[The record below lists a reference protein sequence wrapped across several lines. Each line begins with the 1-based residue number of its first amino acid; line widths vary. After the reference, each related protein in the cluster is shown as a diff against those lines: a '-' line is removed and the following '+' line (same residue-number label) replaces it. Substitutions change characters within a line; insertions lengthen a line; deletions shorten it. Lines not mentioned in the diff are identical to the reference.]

1 MPMASTCTRTSRSL
15 GTGTGTSRSSIP
27 PGPESEV
34 TTMAFMARDC
44 MSRGQGMPRRG
55 NAKGA
60 RAQKNPART
69 PRVCAGFSPPFLR
82 ESLAAHLPLAGRLK
96 RKNLQCELRSPSK
109 PVIACL
115 GKQPGIGAA
124 HSKCLAQRCFT
135 TKKQGGDYHRG
146 SCKAMFGTL
155 VFHPSEPTAGSPG
168 PGTKLGCPAT
178 LTLHC
183 GWYILPMLSRVHGA
197 PGTLLR
203 FFHSRV

>member
-1 MPMASTCTRTSRSL
+1 MW
-15 GTGTGTSRSSIP
+15 
-27 PGPESEV
+27 
-34 TTMAFMARDC
+34 
-44 MSRGQGMPRRG
+44 GQQENRR
-55 NAKGA
+55 AL
-60 RAQKNPART
+60 
-69 PRVCAGFSPPFLR
+69 PRVCAGFSSPFLR

-96 RKNLQCELRSPSK
+96 RKNLHASSEVPAST
-109 PVIACL
+109 VIACL
-115 GKQPGIGAA
+115 GQKQPGIGAA
-124 HSKCLAQRCFT
+124 HSKCLARRCFT
-135 TKKQGGDYHRG
+135 TKKAG
-146 SCKAMFGTL
+146 SAITTRVLVKLCSAPL